1 MRLLK
6 LLDLDRMAIVLYQQ
20 KTKILSVYTPIAR
33 PKELAKASSPNLR
46 ANIVLELRDE
56 GEEGIE

>member
-1 MRLLK
+1 
-6 LLDLDRMAIVLYQQ
+6 MAIVLYQQ